1 MHLLAHIRDR
11 HGASDAL
18 ATYSCPDL
26 TSQINGRRQVE
37 EKLARRK
44 LDAHVVAVRVH
55 RRHDLRKATG
65 RCDPCF
71 SSSIA
76 AHNILERNAA
86 PLLDIRICSVRV
98 HRRQNRL
105 NSPRGQNLP
114 LAPHIQSRQG
124 HARARNANGA
134 TPVRDKCAHES
145 TDVRIGIQVYR
156 LNRGARDELTTKT
169 MALWDPI

>member
-44 LDAHVVAVRVH
+44 LDTRVIAVQVH
-55 RRHDLRKATG
+55 HRHDLRKATS
-65 RCDPCF
+65 CDLRL
-71 SSSIA
+71 SRSISIY
-76 AHNILERNAA
+76 NILERNAT
-86 PLLDIRICSVRV
+86 PLLDIRISSVRV

-105 NSPRGQNLP
+105 DSPRGQHLSLTP
-114 LAPHIQSRQG
+114 RIQ
-124 HARARNANGA
+124 
-134 TPVRDKCAHES
+134 
-145 TDVRIGIQVYR
+145 Y
-156 LNRGARDELTTKT
+156 
-169 MALWDPI
+169 

>member
-1 MHLLAHIRDR
+1 MHLLAPIRDR

-55 RRHDLRKATG
+55 RRHDLRRAIG
-65 RCDPCF
+65 RCNPLLGRGI
-71 SSSIA
+71 SV
-76 AHNILERNAA
+76 HNILERNAT
-86 PLLDIRICSVRV
+86 PLLHIRISSVRV

-105 NSPRGQNLP
+105 DSPRGQNLS
-114 LAPHIQSRQG
+114 LAPRIQS
-124 HARARNANGA
+124 
-134 TPVRDKCAHES
+134 
-145 TDVRIGIQVYR
+145 
-156 LNRGARDELTTKT
+156 
-169 MALWDPI
+169 